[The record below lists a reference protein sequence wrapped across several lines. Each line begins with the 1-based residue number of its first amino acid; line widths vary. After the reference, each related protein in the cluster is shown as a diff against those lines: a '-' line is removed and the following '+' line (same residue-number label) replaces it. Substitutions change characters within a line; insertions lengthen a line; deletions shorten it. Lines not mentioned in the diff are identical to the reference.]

1 MDGTIMYP
9 RQCRQSLRTIMN
21 EVGVSVEIAYA
32 MMLMTATLM
41 DLKPEDSEVVDMI
54 LADCGIEV

>member
-1 MDGTIMYP
+1 MDGMIMYP

-21 EVGVSVEIAYA
+21 EVGVSVELAYA

-41 DLKPEDSEVVDMI
+41 DLKPEDGKVVDMI
-54 LADCGIEV
+54 LSDCGIEV